1 MGRSVEMLSAPLPD
15 CRCRVRNSS
24 MTHRP
29 TRSMVSYIQIK
40 AVAMCTTGGKPK
52 TGQVN
57 EQEGG
62 GGGGAEEGGIS
73 EYLQNAAGGTS
84 KPAVIFTMRIKKQ
97 RCEHAT
103 VLMTTR

>member
-62 GGGGAEEGGIS
+62 GGGGGGRGDQRISTKCRWRHLQACSYIYNENEKAE
-73 EYLQNAAGGTS
+73 
-84 KPAVIFTMRIKKQ
+84 M
-97 RCEHAT
+97 
-103 VLMTTR
+103 